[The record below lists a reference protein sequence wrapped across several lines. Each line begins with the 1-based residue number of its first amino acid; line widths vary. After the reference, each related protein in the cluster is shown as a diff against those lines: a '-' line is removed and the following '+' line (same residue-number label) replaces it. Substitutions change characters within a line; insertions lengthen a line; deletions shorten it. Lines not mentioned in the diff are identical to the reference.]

1 MKFNKNS
8 FKELKE
14 HIYSSCIHDA
24 VVQSIEYNQNE
35 KILII
40 DAENSFFNTKFRIIF
55 SDIECLLSIKGR
67 QFGNDESIIS
77 LTAEDDFSYLY
88 NYLNSHVEF
97 DENNVYI
104 LIQMLSGS
112 ELHILSQEVEISIE
126 KI

>member
-1 MKFNKNS
+1 MRFNKNS

-14 HIYSSCIHDA
+14 YIYSSYIHDA
-24 VVQSIEYNQNE
+24 VVKSIEYKQNE

-40 DAENSFFNTKFRIIF
+40 DAENSFFNTKFQIIF
-55 SDIECLLSIKGR
+55 SDIEFLLSIKGK

-112 ELHILSQEVEISIE
+112 ELHILSQEVEINIE
-126 KI
+126 ET

>member
-1 MKFNKNS
+1 MKFNKKS
-8 FKELKE
+8 FKKLKE

-24 VVQSIEYNQNE
+24 VVQSIEYNHNE

-40 DAENSFFNTKFRIIF
+40 DAENSFFNTEFRIIF

-67 QFGNDESIIS
+67 QFGNDKSIIS
-77 LTAEDDFSYLY
+77 FTAEDDFSYLY
-88 NYLNSHVEF
+88 NYLNSHVAF